1 MKDEEARMKDLSLVR
16 RGLQRS
22 GFSLILD
29 PFAFILVF
37 LTLSL
42 LAPIAGQAQ
51 VKSRRATKASI
62 CGNPLVACKTSAE
75 FQPFDLPF
83 RVPRNSV
90 IFDTEMFY
98 AVILKSITV
107 TDDYNCNAFVP
118 ETERLAA
125 QALFPDHKVFTSRCT
140 EPGNLFYTTI
150 SENHRF
156 MAVYAGTTPA
166 ESKRMLAAVKA
177 TGKFS
182 GAYLKRM
189 RTGFNGT

>member
-1 MKDEEARMKDLSLVR
+1 MKDLSLVTGSLR
-16 RGLQRS
+16 RS
-22 GFSLILD
+22 GSALILNTS
-29 PFAFILVF
+29 AFILVF
-37 LTLSL
+37 SAMSL
-42 LAPIAGQAQ
+42 LAPIAGQSQ
-51 VKSRRATKASI
+51 VKNRRATRASI

-118 ETERLAA
+118 ENERLAA
-125 QALFPDHKVFTSRCT
+125 QAMFPDHKVFTSRCT
-140 EPGNLFYTTI
+140 EPGNSFYTTI

>member
-1 MKDEEARMKDLSLVR
+1 
-16 RGLQRS
+16 
-22 GFSLILD
+22 
-29 PFAFILVF
+29 
-37 LTLSL
+37 
-42 LAPIAGQAQ
+42 
-51 VKSRRATKASI
+51 
-62 CGNPLVACKTSAE
+62 
-75 FQPFDLPF
+75 
-83 RVPRNSV
+83 
-90 IFDTEMFY
+90 MFY

-107 TDDYNCNAFVP
+107 TDDYNCNAFVS
-118 ETERLAA
+118 ETERVAA
-125 QALFPDHKVFTSRCT
+125 QAMFPDHKVFTSRCT

-166 ESKRMLAAVKA
+166 ESKRILAAVKA